1 MGTAKTSF
9 SGLRKGRPVMGRP
22 FRCTPR
28 MARSTVTAAVSE
40 MANGDVISGLTEIEG
55 ARGDSGGEGDS
66 GGCSSGVGDGC

>member
-1 MGTAKTSF
+1 
-9 SGLRKGRPVMGRP
+9 
-22 FRCTPR
+22 